1 MLAFAMALVVLG
13 SAKEPSVVD
22 LLHAY
27 YDGVFQD
34 LSLTEGK
41 WVEGEVNGKKV
52 PRWQPARFGVSRMRG
67 TPVVGQHY
75 LDWTALSRKAAE
87 EAKANGVEYFATVY
101 GNGGKPLSADTL
113 AKRFGPEAVNSTSM
127 LFNKGIDPDNHLK
140 FAKLALEPIRKG
152 SALQRKVDTWML
164 EARGVFL
171 SKPEC
176 LKCHAGMK
184 VGDPVAVMV
193 YGTRR

>member
-1 MLAFAMALVVLG
+1 MLILAIALAL
-13 SAKEPSVVD
+13 APAQEPTVTD

-27 YDGVFQD
+27 YDGVFQY

-41 WVEGEVNGKKV
+41 WVEVEQNGKAV
-52 PRWQPARFGVSRMRG
+52 RRWQPARFGVSRIRG

-101 GNGGKPLSADTL
+101 GNGGKPLSAETL

-127 LFNKGIDPDNHLK
+127 NIKGINPDNHLK

-152 SALQRKVDTWML
+152 STLQRKVDTWML

>member
-1 MLAFAMALVVLG
+1 MLILAIALAL
-13 SAKEPSVVD
+13 APAQEPTVTD

-41 WVEGEVNGKKV
+41 WVEVEQNGKAV
-52 PRWQPARFGVSRMRG
+52 RRWQPARFGVSRIRG

-101 GNGGKPLSADTL
+101 GNGGKPLSAETL

-127 LFNKGIDPDNHLK
+127 NIKGINPDNHLK

-152 SALQRKVDTWML
+152 STLQRKVDTWML

>member
-1 MLAFAMALVVLG
+1 MLILAIAVAL
-13 SAKEPSVVD
+13 APAQEPTVTD

-41 WVEGEVNGKKV
+41 WVEQEQNGKMV
-52 PRWQPARFGVSRMRG
+52 RRWQPARFGVSRIRG

-75 LDWTALSRKAAE
+75 LDWTALSRKSAE
-87 EAKANGVEYFATVY
+87 EAKAAGVEYFATVY
-101 GNGGKPLSADTL
+101 GNGGKPLAEATL
-113 AKRFGPEAVNSTSM
+113 ARRFGPEAVNSTSM
-127 LFNKGIDPDNHLK
+127 LFNKGINPDNHLK

-152 SALQRKVDTWML
+152 STLQRKVDTWML

-171 SKPEC
+171 SKPKC